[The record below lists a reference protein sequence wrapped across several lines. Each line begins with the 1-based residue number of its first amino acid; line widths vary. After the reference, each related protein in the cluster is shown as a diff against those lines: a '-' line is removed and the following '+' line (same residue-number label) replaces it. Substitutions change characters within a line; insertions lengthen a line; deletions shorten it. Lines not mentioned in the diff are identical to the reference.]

1 MFYLLFSTLR
11 LYDKTIV
18 SGHQRTKA
26 CKELGI
32 DAVMCEVRIYDDED
46 KLLKDLIETNLR
58 QRGIGNPNPVKLGRC
73 IKELERIYG
82 IHNGNQLSNN
92 SKPEKTQKEFASEL
106 GIDVSTLHNYKKLTE
121 LIPEIVDLVDTG
133 IVTPTTALT
142 IERYRF

>member
-1 MFYLLFSTLR
+1 VVSN
-11 LYDKTIV
+11 DKTIV

-58 QRGIGNPNPVKLGRC
+58 QRGIGNPNQVKLGRC

-82 IHNGNQLSNN
+82 IRQGSAG
-92 SKPEKTQKEFASEL
+92 KSEL
-106 GIDVSTLHNYKKLTE
+106 NYSTGENPSTQSDLADMLGVSRFTIQNYKKLTE
-121 LIPEIVDLVDTG
+121 LIPEMVDLIDTE
-133 IVTPTTALT
+133 IVTPTTALS
-142 IERYRF
+142 IER